1 MPDSAPADVR
11 ARAEARLQLGV
22 HHAAQGE
29 PDVAIRQFTRV
40 DPCENREAAAR
51 AFLRLH
57 RLLISAGEADEAW
70 DALARAGEL
79 SDPHRSPDVELEL
92 AARAGALG
100 QNAEAEQRYRSVF
113 AALTDAHRLG
123 ALAAFRLGDLRC
135 EQGFAHEA
143 LWLWRSALRGCDED
157 LRPHVLSRLAD
168 ALCDGPGDSE
178 AAHLYRCVLETDHP
192 HLAPRAALALACL
205 LERHEQTAAALEMYA
220 LAGSAD
226 DPEISEVADL
236 RRRVL
241 LRRGLRAAVRRLR
254 VTATD
259 RPKTLE
265 GEPIARTELLASSC
279 PDRRYRSPPAHRVA
293 PCPSGLSAGGKR
305 PGIASLRLLVSVRTL
320 SEHNAHAL
328 GLMTIKFG
336 DISRAERNSGDWLL
350 FLAAP
355 PFFRKDSIVWPC
367 TVDRH
372 GCRSALAP
380 PQSSRAFLLFV
391 CPCPRDV
398 IVQPRRYAQDGA
410 TGESPGPGT
419 RGMPVLGA
427 ASARLEHRCARAGT
441 WFIDR
446 FARGLLPPA

>member
-1 MPDSAPADVR
+1 MPDSALADVR

-29 PDVAIRQFTRV
+29 PEVAIRQFTRV

-70 DALARAGEL
+70 DALARAREL

-100 QNAEAEQRYRSVF
+100 QNAEAEQRYRGVL
-113 AALTDAHRLG
+113 AALTDTHRLG
-123 ALAAFRLGDLRC
+123 ALAAFRLGELRC
-135 EQGFAHEA
+135 EQGFVHEA

-168 ALCDGPGDSE
+168 ALRDGPRDSE
-178 AAHLYRCVLETDHP
+178 AAHLYKRVLETDHP

-205 LERHEQTAAALEMYA
+205 LERHEQTADALEMYE
-220 LAGSAD
+220 LAGSAG
-226 DPEISEVADL
+226 DPEIAAVADL

-241 LRRGLRAAVRRLR
+241 LRRGLRAVIRRLW

-259 RPKTLE
+259 RPETLK
-265 GEPIARTELLASSC
+265 GEPIIGTELLAGSC
-279 PDRRYRSPPAHRVA
+279 PDQRYRSLPAHRAA
-293 PCPSGLSAGGKR
+293 PYPSGLSAGGKH
-305 PGIASLRLLVSVRTL
+305 PGIADVRLLVWVQTL
-320 SEHNAHAL
+320 SEHNAQAR

-336 DISRAERNSGDWLL
+336 GISRAERDSGDWPLC
-350 FLAAP
+350 LAAP
-355 PFFRKDSIVWPC
+355 PVFRKDSIVWPYA
-367 TVDRH
+367 VGKH

-380 PQSSRAFLLFV
+380 PQSSRAFLLCV
-391 CPCPRDV
+391 CPWPRDV
-398 IVQPRRYAQDGA
+398 SVQPRRYVQDGA
-410 TGESPGPGT
+410 TGEIPAPGT

-427 ASARLEHRCARAGT
+427 ASARLERRCARAGA
-441 WFIDR
+441 WFVDR
-446 FARGLLPPA
+446 LPRGLFPPA